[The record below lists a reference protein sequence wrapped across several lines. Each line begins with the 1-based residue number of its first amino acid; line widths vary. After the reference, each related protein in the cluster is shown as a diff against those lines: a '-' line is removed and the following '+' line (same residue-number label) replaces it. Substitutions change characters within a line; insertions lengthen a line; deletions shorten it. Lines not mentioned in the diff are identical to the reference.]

1 MMQISR
7 LTQVEPRT
15 VWRHEALNFT
25 PWLASQLDHLGGA
38 IGEELELLGSETA
51 VGPFSADIVARNKR
65 GETVLI
71 ENQLEKSDHTHLGQL
86 MTYLAG
92 LEARTIVWVSTRFQ
106 AEHVSALRWLNDHTP
121 PDFRFFA
128 VELRVIRIGDSPVAP
143 IFDVVVQPND
153 FEREIKVAKA
163 EAMARTDS
171 RNRDFWTLYLE
182 RHPDD
187 AALGIKANNSNNHWL
202 PVQGNILVGTWL
214 AKGCGVYVRGKA
226 SIPIEAVVAELAP
239 HRERLEAALGV
250 PLQSGKESEKTWL
263 LIQQGIM
270 LTDRGRWPDAIDWM
284 HGRIHLTLRALR
296 DALSADTFGA
306 DLPDSA
312 A

>member
-1 MMQISR
+1 MEIGR
-7 LTQVEPRT
+7 LTQIEART

-38 IGEELELLGSETA
+38 IGEELELIGSETA

-92 LEARTIVWVSTRFQ
+92 LEAKTIVWVSTRFQ

-128 VELRVIRIGDSPVAP
+128 VELRVVRIGDSPVAP
-143 IFDVVVQPND
+143 IFDIVVQPND

-163 EAMARTDS
+163 EAMARTDT

-182 RHPDD
+182 RHPAD
-187 AALGIKANNSNNHWL
+187 AALGIKASNTTNHWL
-202 PVQGNILVGTWL
+202 PVHGDILVGTWL

-226 SIPIEAVVAELAP
+226 SVPIEAIVAELAP

-250 PLQSGKESEKTWL
+250 PLQPSKENEKTWL
-263 LIQQGIM
+263 FIQQGLM
-270 LTDRGRWPDAIDWM
+270 LSDRDCWSDAVNWM

-296 DALSADTFGA
+296 EALSG
-306 DLPDSA
+306 DSA
-312 A
+312 QAEQSERAA